1 MESTVLV
8 LEIRVCSELRNSR
21 GGDGVGIIKNFSLVV
36 VSLIADLW
44 FGIVR
49 KPEFYDNHTVTT
61 TKRGYALFVTLA
73 GIIAVGTAIWLCYR
87 IY

>member
-1 MESTVLV
+1 MLKRSDDV
-8 LEIRVCSELRNSR
+8 
-21 GGDGVGIIKNFSLVV
+21 GVIKNFSLVV
-36 VSLIADLW
+36 VNLIADLW

-61 TKRGYALFVTLA
+61 TKRGYVLFVTLA
-73 GIIAVGTAIWLCYR
+73 GIIAVGTAIWLCSR

>member
-1 MESTVLV
+1 M
-8 LEIRVCSELRNSR
+8 
-21 GGDGVGIIKNFSLVV
+21 GVIKNFSLVV

-49 KPEFYDNHTVTT
+49 KPEFYDNHAVTR
-61 TKRGYALFVTLA
+61 TKRGYVLFVTLA
-73 GIIAVGTAIWLCYR
+73 AIIAVGTALWLCFR

>member
-1 MESTVLV
+1 MGVL
-8 LEIRVCSELRNSR
+8 
-21 GGDGVGIIKNFSLVV
+21 KNFSLVV

-49 KPEFYDNHTVTT
+49 KPEFYDNHAVTT
-61 TKRGYALFVTLA
+61 TKKGYVLFVTLA
-73 GIIAVGTAIWLCYR
+73 AIIAVGTALWLCFR

>member
-1 MESTVLV
+1 M
-8 LEIRVCSELRNSR
+8 
-21 GGDGVGIIKNFSLVV
+21 GVIKNFSLVV

-49 KPEFYDNHTVTT
+49 KPEFYDNHAVTT
-61 TKRGYALFVTLA
+61 TKRGYVLFVTLA
-73 GIIAVGTAIWLCYR
+73 AIIAVGTALWQCFR

>member
-1 MESTVLV
+1 MGL
-8 LEIRVCSELRNSR
+8 
-21 GGDGVGIIKNFSLVV
+21 IKNFSLVV

-49 KPEFYDNHTVTT
+49 KPEFYDNHAVTT
-61 TKRGYALFVTLA
+61 TKRGYVLFVTLA
-73 GIIAVGTAIWLCYR
+73 GMIAVGTAFWLCYR

>member
-1 MESTVLV
+1 M
-8 LEIRVCSELRNSR
+8 R
-21 GGDGVGIIKNFSLVV
+21 IIKNFSLVV

-49 KPEFYDNHTVTT
+49 KPEFYDNHTVTA
-61 TKRGYALFVTLA
+61 TKRGYALFVTMA
-73 GIIAVGTAIWLCYR
+73 AIIAVGAAIWLCYR